1 MKHLFLKFIA
11 FLIVLITITS
21 CGKNQRPIDDNSTS
35 LPDSKN
41 EQSISPSAATQ
52 ANTTDETSES
62 TSRTQEQT
70 TAAATSAP
78 PTTTSTASESTTIT
92 QEETTAAATSVPP
105 TTTSTAS
112 ESTTKT
118 QKQTAAPTTAPASDD
133 KPEAQSKATDSP
145 AGDSPA
151 ADILGANS
159 FFTLPDGRTINIS
172 DIERVL
178 LNSNST
184 NEPFPTVTEV
194 TDIDDIIRVL
204 SAFNSMEFGEPYAGG
219 WVGGNSIN
227 IYSGGK
233 SFSQIAF
240 KDDEIYLV
248 ELIAEENA
256 KAVYPIIS
264 GGLSYEEWKSL
275 FTVNE

>member
-70 TAAATSAP
+70 TAAATS
-78 PTTTSTASESTTIT
+78 
-92 QEETTAAATSVPP
+92 VPP

-151 ADILGANS
+151 ADILGADS

-178 LNSNST
+178 LNANST

>member
-92 QEETTAAATSVPP
+92 QEETTAAATSAPP
-105 TTTSTAS
+105 TTTSAAS

-118 QKQTAAPTTAPASDD
+118 QKQTAAPTTAPAGDD

-151 ADILGANS
+151 ADILSADS
-159 FFTLPDGRTINIS
+159 VFTLPDGRTINIS

-178 LNSNST
+178 LNANSA

-204 SAFNSMEFGEPYAGG
+204 SAFNSMELGEPYAGG

-227 IYSGGK
+227 IYSDGK